1 MFFTHLVRYSHSD
14 KLINDFILG
23 PGEIWQQIVKVG
35 LSLYA
40 IHICR
45 LPDRTINVN
54 SFYDFKNSPHT
65 Y

>member
-1 MFFTHLVRYSHSD
+1 MCYLVLMKSSEKYVD
-14 KLINDFILG
+14 DFILG
-23 PGEIWQQIVKVG
+23 PGEILQQIVKVG

-54 SFYDFKNSPHT
+54 SFYDFNNSPHT